1 MVSRHLPS
9 PIFLVTYY
17 LLSRHLWMFPLR
29 LKSDTLSTLTNFF
42 AYVRVRN
49 MVSPSRAFSAIM
61 AVNSTTF
68 TPAHSL
74 HMESICVWPI
84 PTLLL
89 RMERLNASFAPLT
102 MLFTLCSFSLV
113 FPQFLGHG
121 SRHRN
126 LPSQHIT
133 HQNPCSL
140 HTTLCLVWQDSP
152 TQ

>member
-1 MVSRHLPS
+1 VVSRHLPS

-42 AYVRVRN
+42 AYVRTQYGVTIQGVQCDNGR
-49 MVSPSRAFSAIM
+49 
-61 AVNSTTF
+61 VNSTTF
-68 TPAHSL
+68 APAHSL

-113 FPQFLGHG
+113 FPQFLGRG

>member
-1 MVSRHLPS
+1 VVSRHLPS

-68 TPAHSL
+68 APAHSL
-74 HMESICVWPI
+74 H
-84 PTLLL
+84 
-89 RMERLNASFAPLT
+89 MERLNASFAPLT

-113 FPQFLGHG
+113 FPQFLGRG